1 MDKNDIPHMS
11 NMKPI
16 SNVVD
21 VVFDVLR
28 STSMKIDWKDARTN
42 LILFLY
48 HKANL
53 ERNPNFQQQIDSFD
67 KLSIVDFSIVGK
79 TLVAVDIRNILNKE
93 DKRRV
98 MDFVTGLSIGRGCS
112 IRQINKE
119 GVYLLN
125 PSESNS

>member
-1 MDKNDIPHMS
+1 MEDEVV
-11 NMKPI
+11 
-16 SNVVD
+16 NV
-21 VVFDVLR
+21 
-28 STSMKIDWKDARTN
+28 
-42 LILFLY
+42 
-48 HKANL
+48 
-53 ERNPNFQQQIDSFD
+53 EIDSFD

-79 TLVAVDIRNILNKE
+79 TFVAIDIRNISIKE

-125 PSESNS
+125 PNESNSEINWITTKFLKMFRFCSVLLHTYVKISEKPLWALQDLNLWLLPCKGRTIKY